1 MLCVPFLSC
10 AIVHLE
16 VYFCSLLI
24 NLFCDTWP
32 KTFWK
37 FMCTPLMVLLSS
49 SLTVTS
55 FNSCYLAQLIHL
67 TPNRLPP
74 CPEFVLLKSLQ
85 LLMLNWPVI
94 AGLILAAVFEP
105 ERRVNYFLILWHY
118 PIQREVMNCSQSIA
132 ISSHCSLKILACILF
147 ILGDSPTWPSVN
159 FSKMDALLLFNISR
173 VWMISSFTIY
183 LKASFFIIMTCK
195 VLIYLFFLFICF

>member
-1 MLCVPFLSC
+1 MSIFEQHPLFSLDSLHSSKSNTIPHIKHHLLNTYHCTIRFKSHLPQLLMWILKKCHPQHHSSFSSISKIYQSQQSSTVCYSANFISMLCVPFLSC
-10 AIVHLE
+10 TVVHLE

-67 TPNRLPP
+67 TPTPSLP
-74 CPEFVLLKSLQ
+74 VLDSYYWNLS
-85 LLMLNWPVI
+85 
-94 AGLILAAVFEP
+94 
-105 ERRVNYFLILWHY
+105 NYW
-118 PIQREVMNCSQSIA
+118 C
-132 ISSHCSLKILACILF
+132 
-147 ILGDSPTWPSVN
+147 
-159 FSKMDALLLFNISR
+159 
-173 VWMISSFTIY
+173 
-183 LKASFFIIMTCK
+183 
-195 VLIYLFFLFICF
+195 